1 MVTVAPK
8 RMVFNTPRSAHG
20 DGHGWRLD
28 PQKAS
33 GNKTCGLYFILFPQ
47 FQIGV
52 LSKFFYT

>member
-1 MVTVAPK
+1 MVTVASKP
-8 RMVFNTPRSAHG
+8 MVFNTPRSAHG

-33 GNKTCGLYFILFPQ
+33 GNKTRGLHFIL

-52 LSKFFYT
+52 LSKSFYTK